1 MSLCEVLEPLD
12 YEEFLAQHQS
22 VLDRDPLRPILDFP
36 QGDVELKIV
45 KRKIRT
51 EEPVVPSESL

>member
-22 VLDRDPLRPILDFP
+22 VLDRSSQIHIGFP
-36 QGDVELKIV
+36 SG
-45 KRKIRT
+45 
-51 EEPVVPSESL
+51 